1 MDDEVSQLA
10 SAGLAIVLAAV
21 LLVLSYFFLEAQ
33 PAKHPL
39 MNASE
44 ALALRPNQ
52 VAFYEAR
59 GF

>member
-1 MDDEVSQLA
+1 MDEASQLA

-21 LLVLSYFFLEAQ
+21 LLILSYFFLESQ
-33 PAKHPL
+33 SAKHPG

-52 VAFYEAR
+52 VAFYQAR